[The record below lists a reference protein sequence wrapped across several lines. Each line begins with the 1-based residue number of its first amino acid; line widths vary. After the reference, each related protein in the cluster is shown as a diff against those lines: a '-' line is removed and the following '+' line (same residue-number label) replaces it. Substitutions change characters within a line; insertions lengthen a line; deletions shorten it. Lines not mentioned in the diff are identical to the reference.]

1 MIKLKTTLPQKNSME
16 TLVEY
21 VSSFNPTFP
30 LKIRGANPSEI
41 KILEELVGRSLPSQ
55 YVEYLSHMGHDNGGF
70 FLFEPGEKTDIT
82 TIIDS
87 YQYMVEEGDPIAPK
101 DCILIAEDIFPS
113 QQLALRENGEAEPT
127 VWRIEGEWYGELYAA
142 SLEGLLWRRAFMNY
156 KLESL
161 KNYGYWIIPPMQMCE
176 AAKNLAHE
184 MGFQQLWFSDEIV
197 YCGEREDA
205 LLAIDRYGGGC
216 HTYLS
221 AQNQS
226 EFENLGNRFVNQ
238 LKAKYI
244 RGRSI

>member
-21 VSSFNPTFP
+21 VSSFDPTFH

-41 KILEELVGRSLPSQ
+41 KTLEELVGRSLPSQ
-55 YVEYLSHMGHDNGGF
+55 YVEYLSHMGHDNGGL

-82 TIIDS
+82 TILDS
-87 YQYMVEEGDPIAPK
+87 YQYMVEENDPIAPK

-142 SLEGLLWRRAFMNY
+142 SLEGLLWRRAFRHY
-156 KLESL
+156 QLESL
-161 KNYGYWIIPPMQMCE
+161 KNFGYWIIPPMQMCE
-176 AAKNLAHE
+176 AAKNLANE

-205 LLAIDRYGGGC
+205 LLAINRYGGGC

-244 RGRSI
+244 RSRSI